1 MIEKSDESM
10 DCESNHDTE
19 KVNRQP
25 KPIYFDAPIYYSE
38 HLDSNDKFCWMTQ
51 RQELTDKMETIKLDQ
66 PLDLSLRHND
76 G

>member
-1 MIEKSDESM
+1 M

-19 KVNRQP
+19 KVSHQP
-25 KPIYFDAPIYYSE
+25 KPIYFDATYYNE

-66 PLDLSLRHND
+66 PLDLSLRHD
-76 G
+76 R